1 MLPAVT
7 AAPVQRSS
15 TYQASDGAA
24 YEVFLGRWTRVLAGP
39 FVEFAR
45 LPEEGT
51 IIDVGCGTGSL
62 ALALAEHRRGRV
74 AGIDI
79 AAPYIAFARSGLGGS
94 AVDFVVG
101 DACRLPFG
109 DCRFAAAV
117 AQLSLN
123 FVPDARRALREM
135 QRVVR
140 PGGVIVAAV
149 WDFRGGLVY
158 QRLFWDT
165 AAGLDPQAGAARDRL
180 FSSALAVPDGLPLLW
195 REAGLGAVERGS
207 ITIRM
212 EYADFAD
219 YWEPLLGGQGPVGA
233 YVAGLSPEQRQLI
246 RERVRLS
253 YLSGAPDGPRS
264 MTATAW
270 AVRGTVP

>member
-1 MLPAVT
+1 MKT
-7 AAPVQRSS
+7 

-39 FVEFAR
+39 FAEFAR
-45 LPEEGT
+45 LPEEGA

-62 ALALAEHRRGRV
+62 ALTLAERRPGRV

-79 AAPYIAFARSGLGGS
+79 AAPYIAFARSRPGNNG
-94 AVDFVVG
+94 AHFAVG
-101 DACRLPFG
+101 DACGLPCADRCF
-109 DCRFAAAV
+109 DAAV
-117 AQLSLN
+117 AQLALN
-123 FVPDARRALREM
+123 FVPDPALALREM
-135 QRVVR
+135 RRVVR
-140 PGGVIVAAV
+140 PGGVLAAAV

-180 FSSALAVPDGLPLLW
+180 FASPLALPDGLPELW
-195 REAGLGAVERGS
+195 REAGLRGIERGS

-233 YVAGLSPEQRQLI
+233 YVASLSPDRRRVIE
-246 RERVRLS
+246 ERVRLS